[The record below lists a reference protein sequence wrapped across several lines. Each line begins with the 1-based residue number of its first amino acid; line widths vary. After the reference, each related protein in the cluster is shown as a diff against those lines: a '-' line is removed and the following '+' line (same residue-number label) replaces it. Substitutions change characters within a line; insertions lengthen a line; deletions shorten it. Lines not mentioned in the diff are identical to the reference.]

1 MAVFESGRGW
11 VTPDGEA
18 LWATPLESLRPPDWG
33 SLREGLLTATEPAVG
48 GKPVPPSV
56 PTPRAQDEY
65 ERRNMKTMER
75 IRDEGGDMTLP
86 TWAKVV
92 LPLLPTPRAQDG
104 PKGGPGQVNG
114 RGKPDSL
121 PAISALLP
129 TPATANSKS
138 TRAMTASTKNGR
150 RSGGGQSSPPGLE
163 ETAAIVSGYWPEHMP
178 PVEDLPPA
186 TMALLPTPTSQA
198 AKHGETPDRGANAFG
213 HNLWDLPHLLP
224 TPRAAADRASRA
236 SLTREGHWSAPSLE
250 QAVEFAQGVLPREYE
265 SWDEVQGRHAQYAPG
280 EPSED
285 PDPKG

>member
-1 MAVFESGRGW
+1 MTRKIPPGTTVAVFASGTGW

-33 SLREGLLTATEPAVG
+33 SLRGGLLTATAP
-48 GKPVPPSV
+48 
-56 PTPRAQDEY
+56 
-65 ERRNMKTMER
+65 
-75 IRDEGGDMTLP
+75 
-86 TWAKVV
+86 V
-92 LPLLPTPRAQDG
+92 LPSRPASVMLPTPRAQDG

-114 RGKPDSL
+114 RGIPDSL

-178 PVEDLPPA
+178 PVEELPPA

-213 HNLWDLPHLLP
+213 HNLWDLPHLLSTPQDSDP
-224 TPRAAADRASRA
+224 T
-236 SLTREGHWSAPSLE
+236 LE
-250 QAVEFAQGVLPREYE
+250 F
-265 SWDEVQGRHAQYAPG
+265 
-280 EPSED
+280 
-285 PDPKG
+285 